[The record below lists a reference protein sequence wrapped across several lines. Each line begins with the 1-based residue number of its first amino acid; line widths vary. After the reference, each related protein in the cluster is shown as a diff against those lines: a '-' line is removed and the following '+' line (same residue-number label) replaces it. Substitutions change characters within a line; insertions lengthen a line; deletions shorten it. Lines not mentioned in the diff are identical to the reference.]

1 MANDSLQQKR
11 EIPDAE
17 YGEWNPIL
25 YREPFQSSMFFFLTI
40 KNITQNTSRK
50 TLPR

>member
-1 MANDSLQQKR
+1 MILCKR
-11 EIPDAE
+11 KEIPNAE
-17 YGEWNPIL
+17 YGEWNPTL